1 MPWTNKHVSGN
12 VVEGDVFILTAA
24 TQAMRRFVNSD
35 NVTYEYET
43 QGAVSKQES

>member
-1 MPWTNKHVSGN
+1 MQWTNKHVSGN

-35 NVTYEYET
+35 NVTWDPRCCFQT
-43 QGAVSKQES
+43 GKLKN